1 MNPIRRMIEAKIV
14 EEMTWLDRASTEIDE
29 FHAYGTPLSPEA
41 QQYLAWAVLPV
52 ANRVE
57 LGKALRLRLRLFGTT
72 RFMTLPGWVMRHV
85 RKLPENIDKRI
96 VERLRADL
104 YRRVGFTDL
113 RMAADTY

>member
-1 MNPIRRMIEAKIV
+1 MTPRMKIEAKII
-14 EEMTWLDRASTEIDE
+14 EEMEWLDRASTEIAE
-29 FHAYGTPLSPEA
+29 FRSYGTPLPLET

-52 ANRVE
+52 ASRVE
-57 LGKALRLRLRLFGTT
+57 LGKAIRLRLRLFGST

-85 RKLPENIDKRI
+85 RKLPESLDKRI

-113 RMAADTY
+113 AMAA